1 MSGEELLSYLGI
13 RIYKK
18 PLSNIRQQS
27 NWPNLN
33 SPLHVA
39 VLLIDFDTEV
49 CMNGILGFLENSTGA
64 YFNQTI
70 DACNLIGAKTTAQTM
85 QQIHDTM
92 AKHKISHHR
101 LREPHKNTTEYQI
114 TSFAELHGS
123 QLKTFANEVCE
134 IAHRLYIYDSLKQSP
149 WPSLEGYLAEHKAAI
164 LAEIEQ
170 IEKKPVHDSVE

>member
-1 MSGEELLSYLGI
+1 MSGQELLNDLGL

-18 PLSNIRQQS
+18 PLSNVRQQS
-27 NWPNLN
+27 NWPNPN

-49 CMNGILGFLENSTGA
+49 SMNGILGFLENSTGA

-70 DACNLIGAKTTAQTM
+70 DAFGQIGSETTM
-85 QQIHDTM
+85 QTLEQIRDTM
-92 AKHKISHHR
+92 ANYEVSHNR
-101 LREPHKNTTEYQI
+101 LREPHKRTTEFQI

-123 QLKTFANEVCE
+123 QLKAFANEVCE
-134 IAHRLYIYDSLKQSP
+134 IARSLYIYDSLKQSP
-149 WPSLEGYLAEHKAAI
+149 WDSLEDYLTAHKEVV

-170 IEKKPVHDSVE
+170 IEKSGA